1 MAYTNVPSGWKTKK
15 VTASGQVLGAG
26 AIYGGIMMPIAGT
39 SSTVTVYDDTSAVA
53 ANTLTPTT
61 AALTAGQFVSPT
73 SGVVPITANAGLADG
88 LVLNLGLYITVGG
101 TGSPTFLV
109 LYK

>member
-1 MAYTNVPSGWKTKK
+1 MGRSVSTSGWKLKK
-15 VTASGQVLGAG
+15 VTATGAVLGPG
-26 AIYGGIMMPIAGT
+26 AVFGGIMMPIAGT
-39 SSTVTVYDDTSAVA
+39 TSTVTVYDDTA
-53 ANTLTPTT
+53 ANAAQTIIPTT

-73 SGVVPITANAGLADG
+73 AGVVPVTANAGLGEG
-88 LVLNLGLYITVGG
+88 LYLNLGLYVTVGG